1 MTHPK
6 EEQTLVLL
14 KPDALQRNL
23 LGEIIHRFERKGLK
37 IIGLKMLHMDEVLMK
52 EHYGKYSDKPFFE
65 GLKKYMSA
73 SPLVAMVISGIGAV
87 ATVRTI
93 VGPTRGSEAPGGT
106 IRGDFAMSIQSNL
119 IHASDPQRIQKR
131 RSHDSSNLT
140 NYSHINASI
149 SKRSTVTRREIRT
162 HEAGHP
168 CFCFK

>member
-1 MTHPK
+1 MNHPK

-87 ATVRTI
+87 GTVRTI

-119 IHASDPQRIQKR
+119 IHASDPAEDPKEEIARFFKSHELFSYQRI
-131 RSHDSSNLT
+131 DFET
-140 NYSHINASI
+140 VYSDEERN
-149 SKRSTVTRREIRT
+149 
-162 HEAGHP
+162 
-168 CFCFK
+168 